1 MIREYI
7 NIVLAENAV
16 TQFASSAHEEWRRNF
31 DPTGTK
37 ERVKKNSDGSEGKDR
52 KSVV

>member
-1 MIREYI
+1 MMQQDIRKHLDKI
-7 NIVLAENAV
+7 NEMMQINEDPI

-37 ERVKKNSDGSEGKDR
+37 PRIKKNSD
-52 KSVV
+52 